1 MRKLIVIALTGAAL
15 ASAAAPALAQSTR
28 WTDAEYLKA
37 GRCLGLAQSTELGAV
52 DSTGLAARIKDQT
65 KGREPYVRDRGETL
79 RDEARRAGNTRNDAL
94 KGRLMAERDGSC
106 KAFLG
111 TSVAASGA
119 SS

>member
-1 MRKLIVIALTGAAL
+1 MHKLIAIALTGAVLSA
-15 ASAAAPALAQSTR
+15 AAAPAFAQSAR

-37 GRCLGLAQSTELGAV
+37 GRCLGLAQSAELGAV
-52 DSTGLAARIKDQT
+52 DVTGLSARIKDQA

-79 RDEARRAGNTRNDAL
+79 RDEARRAGNTRNDAV
-94 KGRLMAERDGSC
+94 KARLLAERDGSC

>member
-1 MRKLIVIALTGAAL
+1 MRKLITIALTGVVL
-15 ASAAAPALAQSTR
+15 AGAAAPAFAQSTR

-52 DSTGLAARIKDQT
+52 DASGLAARIKDQA

-79 RDEARRAGNTRNDAL
+79 RDEARRAGNTRNEVL
-94 KGRLMAERDGSC
+94 KGRLLAERDGSC
-106 KAFLG
+106 KTFLG

-119 SS
+119 AS

>member
-1 MRKLIVIALTGAAL
+1 MRKLTVIALMGAAL
-15 ASAAAPALAQSTR
+15 ASAAAPAFAQSTR

-37 GRCLGLAQSTELGAV
+37 GRCLGLAQSAQLGTV
-52 DSTGLAARIKDQT
+52 DASGLTARIKDQA
-65 KGREPYVRDRGETL
+65 KGREPYVLDRGENL
-79 RDEARRAGNTRNDAL
+79 RDEARRAGGTRNEAV
-94 KGRLMAERDGSC
+94 KARLLAERDGSC